1 MSVSNRIIQEL
12 AVTAELCGTE
22 MSAAAAQVICAELE
36 CYPEDAV
43 LGALSMLRREHQG
56 RLTLASII
64 SRLDDGRPGAEE
76 AWALFPKNEMDSAAM
91 TLEMQ
96 EAIAVASPLLEDGDN
111 IAARMAFKET
121 YERMVSKS
129 RADRVPVRW
138 SVSLGFDK
146 QGREPAISE
155 AVRKQRITIDHAIKL
170 LPFESHERFYES
182 IGRNDL
188 LLAHQG
194 EVNQQ
199 GIKRVNQIIS
209 GAFSAPG
216 AVHQSVDEIKKRNTE
231 AMENLKKLFN

>member
-22 MSAAAAQVICAELE
+22 MSAAAAQVMCAELE
-36 CYPEDAV
+36 GYPEDSV
-43 LGALSMLRREHQG
+43 LGALCRLRREHQG

-76 AWALFPKNEMDSAAM
+76 AWALFPKNEMESSPM

-96 EAIAVASPLLEDGDN
+96 EAIAVASPLLEAGDS

-121 YERMVSKS
+121 YERTVSKA

-138 SVSLGFDK
+138 IVSLGFDK
-146 QGREPAISE
+146 QGREPAISD

-170 LPFESHERFYES
+170 LPVESHERFYES

-188 LLAHQG
+188 LLAHQS
-194 EVNQQ
+194 EINPQ
-199 GIKRVNQIIS
+199 GIKRVNQIIN
-209 GAFSAPG
+209 GVLSAPEP
-216 AVHQSVDEIKKRNTE
+216 VRQNLDETKKRNTAAIE
-231 AMENLKKLFN
+231 QLKQLFK

>member
-1 MSVSNRIIQEL
+1 
-12 AVTAELCGTE
+12 
-22 MSAAAAQVICAELE
+22 
-36 CYPEDAV
+36 
-43 LGALSMLRREHQG
+43 
-56 RLTLASII
+56 
-64 SRLDDGRPGAEE
+64 
-76 AWALFPKNEMDSAAM
+76 MDSAAM

-96 EAIAVASPLLEDGDN
+96 EAIAVASPLLEDGDS

-121 YERMVSKS
+121 YERIVSKS

-170 LPFESHERFYES
+170 LPVESHERFYES

-188 LLAHQG
+188 LLAYQG
-194 EVNQQ
+194 EVSQQ
-199 GIKRVNQIIS
+199 GIRRVNQIIS
-209 GAFSAPG
+209 GVFSAPEP
-216 AVHQSVDEIKKRNTE
+216 VQQNVDEIKKRNTE